1 MMLRVSTKGEYG
13 VRIMVDLAR
22 HYDGR
27 PRSLTD
33 ISQAEM
39 LPLAYLEQLMKLL
52 REAEPPLVISTRG
65 AHGGY
70 KLSRSPAQITM
81 GEVIRALEG
90 PISPMICATEGEMV
104 QTCNFL
110 DSCKTKYLWARV
122 RDAVAQ
128 TLDSITLADLAV
140 VSDDHHPSTHFIA
153 VSTIHVA
160 TSPKRERLQPQPATL
175 PSSSPAGLFN
185 SKSTIC
191 SQKGDQDF
199 ALDHQIKRKVC
210 LDNDI

>member
-52 REAEPPLVISTRG
+52 RESEPPLVVSTRG

-104 QTCNFL
+104 QICNFL

-140 VSDDHHPSTHFIA
+140 VSDDHHTSTHFIA
-153 VSTIHVA
+153 VSNIHVA
-160 TSPKRERLQPQPATL
+160 TSPKGEHLETKSAIL
-175 PSSSPAGLFN
+175 PNSNSAG
-185 SKSTIC
+185 
-191 SQKGDQDF
+191 
-199 ALDHQIKRKVC
+199 
-210 LDNDI
+210 